1 MVSVQELKQLFLE
14 YKEHNLR
21 GRYINNDNVL
31 PIVKELELKL
41 KVEEIGKSVLD
52 KPIFSFLIGK
62 GDKKILMW
70 SQMHG
75 NESTTTKSVFDL
87 VNTLLSDTNEYVNEI
102 LSSCTIC
109 IIPILNPD
117 GAESYTRLNANNVDL
132 NRDAQNLS
140 QPESKLLRDVLKQ
153 FKPDYCFN
161 LHGQRTIFS
170 AGNKKNPATV
180 SFLAPA
186 EDMAC
191 TITETRKKAMELI
204 LAMNTNLQEQIKGQV
219 GIYDD
224 SFNINC
230 VGDQFQSLNV
240 PTILFEAGHFQKDYF
255 REKTRELIYHSLMTS
270 LVYIAENEIS
280 GEIYLDYLTLP
291 KNKEL
296 FYDVILRNAE
306 INGRVRD
313 VAIQFEEVLK
323 DFKVDFVPR
332 LKDTGDLS
340 LYFGHREINI
350 DKKRIKI
357 LKNDSV
363 EGIEIV
369 LVNKNQE
376 NKPLN
381 LIEF

>member
-1 MVSVQELKQLFLE
+1 MKVKELKQLFLK
-14 YKEHNLR
+14 YKEQNLS
-21 GRYINNDNVL
+21 GRYINNNHVL
-31 PIVKELELKL
+31 PIIESLRLNLEI
-41 KVEEIGKSVLD
+41 EEIGKSVLN
-52 KPIFSFLIGK
+52 KPIFSFLIGN

-87 VNTLLSDTNEYVNEI
+87 VNTLLNETNKYVNEI

-117 GAESYTRLNANNVDL
+117 GAEAYTRLNANNVDL

-140 QPESKLLRDVLKQ
+140 QPESRILRDMFKQ

-170 AGNKKNPATV
+170 AGNTKHPATV

-186 EDMAC
+186 QDTAC

-224 SFNINC
+224 AFNINC

-240 PTILFEAGHFQKDYF
+240 PTILFEAGHFQQDYF
-255 REKTRELIYHSLMTS
+255 REKTRELIYHSLLTA
-270 LVYIAENEIS
+270 LEYIAVNEIS
-280 GEIYLDYLTLP
+280 GKIYSDYLTLP
-291 KNKEL
+291 ENKKL
-296 FYDVILRNAE
+296 FYDVILRN
-306 INGRVRD
+306 IKFNGRVED
-313 VAIQFEEVLK
+313 VAIQFDEVLK
-323 DFKVDFVPR
+323 DGKVEFVPM
-332 LKDTGDLS
+332 LKETGDLS
-340 LYFGHREINI
+340 HFFGHREINI
-350 DKKRIKI
+350 EKKSIEI
-357 LKNDSV
+357 LKNDSN

>member
-1 MVSVQELKQLFLE
+1 MTVKELKQLFLK
-14 YKEHNLR
+14 YKEQNLS
-21 GRYINNDNVL
+21 GRYINNNHVL
-31 PIVKELELKL
+31 PIIESLRLNLEI
-41 KVEEIGKSVLD
+41 EEIGKSVLN

-87 VNTLLSDTNEYVNEI
+87 VNTLINETNKYINDI

-117 GAESYTRLNANNVDL
+117 GAETYTRLNANNVDL

-140 QPESKLLRDVLKQ
+140 QPESRILKDVFNQ

-170 AGNKKNPATV
+170 AGNTKHPATV

-186 EDMAC
+186 QDTAC

-204 LAMNTNLQEQIKGQV
+204 LAMNTNLQEQINGQV

-240 PTILFEAGHFQKDYF
+240 PTVLFEAGQFQRDYF
-255 REKTRELIYHSLMTS
+255 REKTRELIYHSLLTA
-270 LVYIAENEIS
+270 LEYIALNDIS
-280 GEIYLDYLTLP
+280 GKIYMDYLKLP
-291 KNKEL
+291 ENKKL
-296 FYDVILRNAE
+296 FYDVILRNAKF
-306 INGRVRD
+306 NGRVED
-313 VAIQFEEVLK
+313 VAIQFDEVLK
-323 DFKVDFVPR
+323 DGKVEFVPM
-332 LKDTGDLS
+332 LKETGDLS
-340 LYFGHREINI
+340 HYIGHREINI
-350 DKKRIKI
+350 ENKSIEI

>member
-1 MVSVQELKQLFLE
+1 MTVKELKQLFLK
-14 YKEHNLR
+14 YKEQNLS
-21 GRYINNDNVL
+21 GRYINNNHVL
-31 PIVKELELKL
+31 PIIESLRLNLEI
-41 KVEEIGKSVLD
+41 EEIGKSVLN

-62 GDKKILMW
+62 GDKKILIW

-87 VNTLLSDTNEYVNEI
+87 LNTLLNETNKYVNEI

-117 GAESYTRLNANNVDL
+117 GAEAYTRLNANNVDL

-140 QPESKLLRDVLKQ
+140 QPESRILRDMFKQ

-170 AGNKKNPATV
+170 AGNTKHPATV

-186 EDMAC
+186 QDTAC

-224 SFNINC
+224 AFNINC

-240 PTILFEAGHFQKDYF
+240 PTILFEASLSTGLFK
-255 REKTRELIYHSLMTS
+255 RE
-270 LVYIAENEIS
+270 
-280 GEIYLDYLTLP
+280 D
-291 KNKEL
+291 
-296 FYDVILRNAE
+296 
-306 INGRVRD
+306 
-313 VAIQFEEVLK
+313 
-323 DFKVDFVPR
+323 
-332 LKDTGDLS
+332 
-340 LYFGHREINI
+340 
-350 DKKRIKI
+350 
-357 LKNDSV
+357 
-363 EGIEIV
+363 
-369 LVNKNQE
+369 
-376 NKPLN
+376 
-381 LIEF
+381 

>member
-1 MVSVQELKQLFLE
+1 MVPVQELKQLFLE
-14 YKEHNLR
+14 FKDQNLS
-21 GRYINNDNVL
+21 GRYIHNDHIL

-41 KVEEIGKSVLD
+41 GIEEIGKSVLN

-87 VNTLLSDTNEYVNEI
+87 VNTLLSDTNIYVDEI
-102 LSSCTIC
+102 LSNCSIC

-117 GAESYTRLNANNVDL
+117 GAEAYTRLNANNVDL

-140 QPESKLLRDVLKQ
+140 QPESRVLRNVFKH

-170 AGNKKNPATV
+170 AGDSNNPATV

-204 LAMNTNLQEQIKGQV
+204 LVMNTNLQEQIKGQV

-255 REKTRELIYHSLMTS
+255 REKTRELIYCSLLTA
-270 LVYIAENEIS
+270 LEYIALNDIS
-280 GEIYLDYLTLP
+280 GKIFSDYLTLP
-291 KNKEL
+291 ENKKL
-296 FYDVILRNAE
+296 FYDVILRNAD
-306 INGRVRD
+306 INGKVRD
-313 VAIQFEEVLK
+313 VAIQFDEVLK
-323 DFKVDFVPR
+323 NDVVDFVPR
-332 LKDTGDLS
+332 LKKTGDLS
-340 LYFGHREINI
+340 HCFGHREINI
-350 DKKRIKI
+350 ERNRIEI
-357 LKNDSV
+357 SKNDSV
-363 EGIEIV
+363 QGIEIV

-376 NKPLN
+376 NTPLN